1 MRLQVSTRVDGFHRW
16 PGAPDTRSYLR
27 ERHHHEFR
35 VRVVIGVDDPDRE
48 FEFHDVR
55 DRLDGVLAEAFP
67 LGEFG
72 DKSCEQIGLEVLTRM
87 PEASMV
93 RVDEDDRHGAVVD
106 RDPDVA
112 LMAGR
117 PRPEVITVCG
127 STRFKGET
135 QAAILELEREGK
147 AVFSVGGFTHA
158 DRIPTP
164 DAEKAGFDAL
174 HKAKIEMSDAI
185 YVVNVDGYTGA
196 STADEIM
203 LAWRLGIPVRW
214 RYPEY
219 ALDHE
224 PIERFFSEMEK
235 VLLANAEKGGWR
247 DEGLGVLLDGV
258 QKEFLELREAVHRY
272 VNGPAREEMMRDV
285 VHEAADVANRAMMV
299 ADVARMMWGKGYR

>member
-1 MRLQVSTRVDGFHRW
+1 MMRLQVSTRVDGFHRW

-87 PEASMV
+87 PEASV
-93 RVDEDDRHGAVVD
+93 VAVYEDARHGAVVD
-106 RDPDVA
+106 RDSSA
-112 LMAGR
+112 LGGR
-117 PRPEVITVCG
+117 SLPEVVTVCG

-147 AVFSVGGFTHA
+147 AVFSVGGFMHA

-185 YVVNVDGYTGA
+185 YVVNVDGYVGQ
-196 STADEIM
+196 STASEIM
-203 LAWRLGIPVRW
+203 LAWRLGLPVRW
-214 RYPEY
+214 RHPEF
-219 ALDHE
+219 AVDGACLTE
-224 PIERFFSEMEK
+224 FFEAMEK
-235 VLLANAEKGGWR
+235 KLLANAHKGGWR
-247 DEGLGVLLDGV
+247 GEGLRVLLNEVD
-258 QKEFLELREAVHRY
+258 QELRELAEAVHRY
-272 VNGPAREEMMRDV
+272 VDGPATAERRDAV
-285 VHEAADVANRAMMV
+285 IAEAADVANRAMMV
-299 ADVARMMWGKGYR
+299 ADVARTMWDKGYR